1 MLLQTLL
8 LTLSTACAGLPVPHS
23 PVPDWP
29 FGATQ
34 ELRTGRDLYNLGC
47 LGAKAQIPGT
57 PPPSE
62 PASGR
67 RSTSIGANPDP
78 KDEGPKALEIVT
90 LLPGGPAES
99 AGLQVGDIVIAANG
113 TKFDKTGSYAALA
126 KALAGALADPE
137 GDVVELR
144 VERPGEKSVLELE
157 VALEGLGKALAKPSS
172 PEARALLAQRA
183 RSWLR
188 ERQEPNG
195 GFAETLSGTTGA
207 VVQTSLAGLA
217 WIAGGS
223 NLEDGP
229 DHEAVANAREFLRAN
244 LDEMKSRFND
254 GGNWNQENWGWA
266 HAAIFLG
273 ELHHHSPSPELLA
286 QLQSCADH
294 LLEYQESSGGW
305 AHGPGGANAL
315 GYTELNIVSGL
326 ALSGLGL
333 ARRAGCTVDD
343 RAIERAAKYIADSSG
358 GGGVGY
364 STKEGQ
370 VGQGNIGRSA
380 AAWLGYTNLGLE
392 KDPQYKQMTKY
403 VKRSIGDVL
412 DGHASLM
419 QHILLAGVAAAAQ
432 GGATEKNYWSS
443 VETMML
449 LAHAPDG
456 SFQPRPWH
464 ESVSTGSNSDVTFG
478 EVWTTAAWAIVLS
491 AAPSKD
497 GTTGLPA
504 WCGR

>member
-1 MLLQTLL
+1 MLLQALL
-8 LTLSTACAGLPVPHS
+8 LALTPACTALPAHRG
-23 PVPDWP
+23 PVQDWP

-34 ELRTGRDLYNLGC
+34 ELRTGRDLYNLGA

-57 PPPSE
+57 PPPSA
-62 PASGR
+62 PTSGR

-78 KDEGPKALEIVT
+78 KDEGPRALEIVT
-90 LLPGGPAES
+90 LLPGGPAEA
-99 AGLQVGDIVIAANG
+99 AGLQVGDVVIAANG
-113 TKFDKTGSYAALA
+113 TKFAKTGSYAALA
-126 KALAGALADPE
+126 KALSKALANPE

-144 VERPGEKSVLELE
+144 VEREGEKSPVELQ
-157 VALEGLGKALAKPSS
+157 VAVEGLGKPLAKPASK
-172 PEARALLAQRA
+172 EARAILAERA
-183 RSWLR
+183 RTWLR
-188 ERQEPNG
+188 EHQDSNG
-195 GFAETLSGTTGA
+195 GFAQTLSGTTGA

-223 NLEDGP
+223 NLEAGP
-229 DHEAVANAREFLRAN
+229 DHEAIAKARDFLRAN
-244 LDEMKSRFND
+244 LTAMKSSMGD

-273 ELHHHSPSPELLA
+273 ELYEHSPSPELLA
-286 QLQSCADH
+286 ELQNCADH
-294 LLEYQESSGGW
+294 LVEYQESSGGW
-305 AHGPGGANAL
+305 AHGPGGPNAL

-333 ARRAGCTVDD
+333 AKRAGCTVDEG
-343 RAIERAAKYIADSSG
+343 ALERAAKYIADSSG

-364 STKEGQ
+364 STKDGQ
-370 VGQGNIGRSA
+370 AGQGNIGRTA
-380 AAWLGYTNLGLE
+380 AAWLGYTNLGLR
-392 KDPQYKQMTKY
+392 KDAQYKQMTKY
-403 VKRSIGDVL
+403 VKRSIADVL

-432 GGATEKNYWSS
+432 GGASEKNYWSS

-449 LAHAPDG
+449 LAHTSDG

-478 EVWTTAAWAIVLS
+478 EVWTTAAWAIALS
-491 AAPSKD
+491 AAPSED
-497 GTTGLPA
+497 GSTGLPA

>member
-1 MLLQTLL
+1 MLIFALWLS
-8 LTLSTACAGLPVPHS
+8 LTSAGAEPAIPC
-23 PVPDWP
+23 PAAQDWP
-29 FGATQ
+29 FGAAQ
-34 ELRTGRDLYNLGC
+34 EMRQGRDLYNLGA
-47 LGAKAQIPGT
+47 LGIKAQIPGT
-57 PPPSE
+57 PPPSA
-62 PASGR
+62 PTSGR

-78 KDEGPKALEIVT
+78 KDEGPDALEVVA
-90 LLPGGPAES
+90 LFPGGPAVQ
-99 AGLQVGDIVIAANG
+99 AGLKVGDVVIAANG
-113 TKFDKTGSYAALA
+113 TRFDKSGSYAALK
-126 KALAGALADPE
+126 KAILASLSDPA

-144 VERPGEKSVLELE
+144 VERDGESSDLKLE
-157 VALEGLGKALAKPSS
+157 VPLDGLGKVLSKPSS
-172 PEARALLAQRA
+172 PEARAVLAERA
-183 RSWLR
+183 RGWLR
-188 ERQEPNG
+188 DRQQSDG
-195 GFAETLSGTTGA
+195 GFQETLSGKNGA
-207 VVQTSLAGLA
+207 VVQTALAGLA

-223 NLEDGP
+223 DLSQGADS
-229 DHEAVANAREFLRAN
+229 AALASARSFVISS
-244 LDEMKSRFND
+244 LDEMKSRISE
-254 GGNWNQENWGWA
+254 GANWNQENWGWA

-286 QLQSCADH
+286 ELQSCANH
-294 LLEYQESSGGW
+294 LIEYQESSGGW

-315 GYTELNIVSGL
+315 GYLELNIVSGL

-333 ARRAGCTVDD
+333 AAREGCTVDPA
-343 RAIERAAKYIADSSG
+343 AIERAAKYIADSSG

-380 AAWLGYTNLGLE
+380 AAWLGYSNLGLK

-403 VKRSIGDVL
+403 VKRSIGEVL
-412 DGHASLM
+412 EGHASLM

-432 GGATEKNYWSS
+432 GGSTEKNFWDS
-443 VETMML
+443 VETMMV
-449 LAHAPDG
+449 LALAPDG

-504 WCGR
+504 WCGK

>member
-1 MLLQTLL
+1 MLLHALLMTL
-8 LTLSTACAGLPVPHS
+8 APAFAGTPARIAPTQ
-23 PVPDWP
+23 DWP

-34 ELRTGRDLYNLGC
+34 EPRTGRDLYNLGA

-57 PPPSE
+57 PPPSA
-62 PASGR
+62 PTSGR
-67 RSTSIGANPDP
+67 RSTSVGANPDP

-90 LLPGGPAES
+90 LFPGGPAES
-99 AGLQVGDIVIAANG
+99 AGLQVGDVVVAANG
-113 TKFDKTGSYAALA
+113 TRFEKTGSYAALR
-126 KALAGALADPE
+126 KALASALSKPN
-137 GDVVELR
+137 GDSIELR
-144 VERPGEKSVLELE
+144 VERDGEKSAIEIE
-157 VALEGLGKALAKPSS
+157 VALEGLGKPLSKPSS
-172 PEARALLAQRA
+172 PEARAILAAGA
-183 RSWLR
+183 RRWLR
-188 ERQEPNG
+188 ERQDPNG
-195 GFAETLSGTTGA
+195 GFKETLSGRTGA

-223 NLEDGP
+223 NLETGEDR
-229 DHEAVANAREFLRAN
+229 DALVSAREFLRAN

-286 QLQSCADH
+286 ELQGCVDH

-333 ARRAGCTVDD
+333 ALRAGCTVDED
-343 RAIERAAKYIADSSG
+343 SIERAAKYIADSSG

-380 AAWLGYTNLGLE
+380 AAWLGYTNLGLK
-392 KDPQYKQMTKY
+392 KDPQYKQITKY
-403 VKRSIGDVL
+403 VKRSVSEVL
-412 DGHASLM
+412 EGHASLM

-432 GGATEKNYWSS
+432 GGSTEKNYWSS

-449 LAHAPDG
+449 LAHSPDG

-464 ESVSTGSNSDVTFG
+464 ESISTGSNSDVTFG
-478 EVWTTAAWAIVLS
+478 EVWTTAAWAVALS
-491 AAPSKD
+491 AAPAKD
-497 GTTGLPA
+497 GTGGLPA